1 MKEFTSLYSDL
12 EQTLTMADWYRHR
25 EAEYQRLHD
34 KKEEE
39 EEEERK
45 NKGREGTYERT

>member
-39 EEEERK
+39 EERTKKEQRK
-45 NKGREGTYERT
+45 RGNV

>member
-39 EEEERK
+39 EEERTKKEQRK
-45 NKGREGTYERT
+45 RGNV